1 MPNVAVD
8 GLGEAL
14 EDGPDVQPCSVGAEV
29 GPLLAFALA
38 YLFDELLGW
47 ELFCPFVLGAG

>member
-1 MPNVAVD
+1 VPNVAVD

-38 YLFDELLGW
+38 YPFDELLGW